1 MILPNIWKIIK
12 FMFQTTNQ
20 PLCTHC
26 ITIYLDESPFLMDE
40 SPNSTQF
47 WRPGVPTFGRAL
59 PFIVYLAASLFVR
72 WRELD
77 LVCFS
82 QHDRCVLHIWPT
94 NIRVFPFLFSTGT
107 WFVYLIHT
115 YWRCFLGECLSDM
128 FLSGDRQFWDH
139 LRCFLVQ
146 KQKQFQINAVFL
158 SNIPL
163 MGLNIWTTKT
173 LIVSRENDL
182 RPMENPPFLLLIF
195 SIKTSI

>member
-115 YWRCFLGECLSDM
+115 YWRCFFGLM
-128 FLSGDRQFWDH
+128 FVWYVSIRGSPV
-139 LRCFLVQ
+139 LRSSSMFSRS
-146 KQKQFQINAVFL
+146 KAET
-158 SNIPL
+158 IP
-163 MGLNIWTTKT
+163 NKRS
-173 LIVSRENDL
+173 VSEQYTVDG
-182 RPMENPPFLLLIF
+182 P
-195 SIKTSI
+195 